1 MFEVSNLWFIS
12 IYGLIWY
19 LIRNLEIRKT
29 AQETSQ
35 YKSTPKTDMCV
46 PHKCLLKIKNIKG
59 SKIMV
64 YKLFR
69 NKQQKYNS
77 LPPYSMNKKITFIL
91 LSDCL
96 IFLFYFCSNMT
107 LLVWNIGWKKLLCF
121 YLTFLPL
128 KLWI

>member
-1 MFEVSNLWFIS
+1 M
-12 IYGLIWY
+12 
-19 LIRNLEIRKT
+19 IRNLEIRKT

-59 SKIMV
+59 SKFMV

-77 LPPYSMNKKITFIL
+77 LPPYSMNKKIIFIL

-96 IFLFYFCSNMT
+96 IFFVLFLQQYDITCFEYWLKKIIVFLSYFSSSEALNIP
-107 LLVWNIGWKKLLCF
+107 LLNIF
-121 YLTFLPL
+121 
-128 KLWI
+128 